1 MGVREPIAVGST
13 QRASRF
19 PQKAVETLSGNRTIT
34 LAEIE
39 AQQGF
44 AFDPGGSG
52 RTVTLP
58 AEAVSKGALVFIS
71 NEADA
76 AEVLTIQDDGT
87 NTIVTPTQNEAA
99 ILWCDGTS
107 WYGLVGSTA

>member
-1 MGVREPIAVGST
+1 MARERIGLSHLAGTS
-13 QRASRF
+13 SRF
-19 PQKAVETLSGNRTIT
+19 PAAATETLSGNRTLT
-34 LAEIE
+34 VDEIDRT
-39 AQQGF
+39 QIF
-44 AFDPGGSG
+44 SFDPGGSG

-58 AEAVSKGALVFIS
+58 AEAESEGAVVFVA
-71 NEADA
+71 NTADG

-107 WYGLVGSTA
+107 WYGLVGASS